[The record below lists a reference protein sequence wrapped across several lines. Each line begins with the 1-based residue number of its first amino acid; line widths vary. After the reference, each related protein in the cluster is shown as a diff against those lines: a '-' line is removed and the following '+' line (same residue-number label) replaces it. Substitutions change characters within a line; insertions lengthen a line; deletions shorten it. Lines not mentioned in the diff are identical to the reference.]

1 MIRKANL
8 ADVPVIHRLVEH
20 YATKHRLLHRT
31 EEDITDH
38 IRCFTVAG
46 DNDRITGCSA
56 LHVYGPDLAEI
67 KSLAVDER
75 FTRQGWGA
83 RLVRYGLGEAADL
96 GIGRVFALTYETL
109 FFEALG
115 FKTADKQKM
124 PDKIWRDCMYCLKH
138 DDCDEV
144 CVEIEVRTTAPP
156 AILPVTDQ

>member
-1 MIRKANL
+1 MIRKATL

-20 YATKHRLLHRT
+20 YAKKRRLLHRT
-31 EEDITDH
+31 EEDIADH
-38 IRCFTVAG
+38 IRCFSVAG
-46 DNDRITGCSA
+46 DSDRITGCSA
-56 LHVYGPDLAEI
+56 LHIYGPDLAEI

-83 RLVRYGLGEAADL
+83 RLVRHSLDEAVDL
-96 GIGRVFALTYETL
+96 GIGRVFALTYETP
-109 FFEALG
+109 FFETLG

-124 PDKIWRDCMYCLKH
+124 PDKIWRDCMYCQKY

-144 CVEIEVRTTAPP
+144 CVEIEVRTAAPA

>member
-1 MIRKANL
+1 MVRKANV

-20 YATKHRLLHRT
+20 YAKKRRLLHRT
-31 EEDITDH
+31 MEDIADH
-38 IRCFTVAG
+38 IRCFSVVG
-46 DNDRITGCSA
+46 DNDRIAGCSA
-56 LHVYGPDLAEI
+56 LHIYGPDLAEI

-83 RLVRYGLGEAADL
+83 KLVRYGLDEAAAL
-96 GIGRVFALTYETL
+96 GIGRVFALTYETP

-124 PDKIWRDCMYCLKH
+124 PDKIWRDCIYCQKY
-138 DDCDEV
+138 DDCDEI
-144 CVEIEVRTTAPP
+144 CMEIEVKTAVHS